1 MFAKIRWSIDSLAAA
16 FIETKEIPYSP
27 CRLQF
32 VLAGPD
38 VSSVNP
44 RAAAVTYEE
53 LERRGR
59 CGLRICALELRLV
72 LPGRLRHQFL
82 SRDPTPLLA
91 LLSVQC
97 SRPLDCCRAGV
108 VAAKGTSHLLRVGIR
123 CGPPH
128 QKGSFGGNFRLPTRC
143 CLLRWSSVTGIA
155 GIGVGRTF

>member
-53 LERRGR
+53 LEHRGR
-59 CGLRICALELRLV
+59 CGRRICALELRLV
-72 LPGRLRHQFL
+72 LPGRLRHLFL

-97 SRPLDCCRAGV
+97 SRPLDCCRAG
-108 VAAKGTSHLLRVGIR
+108 
-123 CGPPH
+123 
-128 QKGSFGGNFRLPTRC
+128 
-143 CLLRWSSVTGIA
+143 
-155 GIGVGRTF
+155 